1 MLLFDQEGQPPR
13 RSIYGPAGPAAGET
27 SLILEDIAR
36 QIEGSQRKQSATLT
50 HVVDRLRCV
59 SSEMPAG
66 PFDDANDGPWDRH
79 TAEELMRGYE
89 AATTPPHAH
98 GASARNQADWIGE
111 RFDDVT
117 RTIEKALA
125 DLKPTSTISL
135 LEDRLGIFQNEIST
149 ALKDIVRREDLGSL
163 RVIEGH
169 VNDLGGKLDEL
180 ERHVTRIDSIESDLR
195 NVMTQVSDERI
206 AKLIDYDSRFSAD
219 LEAVAKRTAEE
230 VQSRLRDDNE
240 QAENIARRHEEL
252 RALIEAS
259 IVDRREAE
267 MQAASLVTGL
277 SGRVSDQADRYDA
290 LKALLEQAI
299 QEQRQ
304 NEQTALSMLDTLQ
317 QALVTVLDRMDALEL
332 GRRDAAEPIAA
343 AQGPVP
349 APPLPPD
356 IDTPAE
362 GEGGPTADHE
372 TGGYTFRDT
381 RYDTLTAKERAELL
395 DALETS
401 SSFSD
406 AGSGLTEDADSP
418 VDRLRRDFIAD
429 ARRAKLKAT
438 ANRAETLGEQSATF
452 SEKPVIPADTSFT
465 FSQEPRAPLGGSSG
479 RMFGMSTKL
488 LAAVLVLIIA
498 INGGLLLLTHKA
510 DPGTAPPIATEP
522 APTAGADVTPNGGDA
537 KRGLAGTSSQ
547 SGQSSDAVPHAT
559 DGQTLAPYGFRDDV
573 LDPPVDLSLDN
584 SGAGD
589 IPHGVTIAGAGEQL
603 SDTTVARVYEQQVL
617 ASLSGKLGSIAA
629 GHSADALLP
638 EHNGRVE
645 AAYSPADL
653 TDSTVT
659 SQSGGALD
667 LPPATVGPMSLRL
680 AAAGGDASAEF
691 EVAARLAEGK
701 GTGQN
706 YAEALAWYQRS
717 AAKGFVQSQYRLG
730 TLYERGLG
738 TDKDLERAKVWY
750 GRAAGGGNVKA
761 MHNLAVLIAGGEQG
775 EPDYGAAMPW
785 FLKAAEHGLA
795 DSQYNLG
802 VLSENGIGVKA
813 DRISAYR
820 WYALAAKGGDADAT
834 ARRDAL
840 KGELGAEDL
849 AKAEALIEA
858 FKARP
863 MSPLANDAR
872 TAGEDW
878 KKRAQKD
885 TST

>member
-13 RSIYGPAGPAAGET
+13 RSIYGPAGPAAGDT

-59 SSEMPAG
+59 SSEMPAL
-66 PFDDANDGPWDRH
+66 PADDASDGPWDRH

-89 AATTPPHAH
+89 AATAPHTQ
-98 GASARNQADWIGE
+98 GASTQSQADWIGE

-125 DLKPTSTISL
+125 ELRPTSTISL
-135 LEDRLGIFQNEIST
+135 LEDRLETFQNEIST

-180 ERHVTRIDSIESDLR
+180 ERHVTRIDTIESDLR

-206 AKLIDYDSRFSAD
+206 AKLMDYDSRFSAD
-219 LEAVAKRTAEE
+219 LEAVARRTAEE

-240 QAENIARRHEEL
+240 QAENMARRHEEL

-277 SGRVSDQADRYDA
+277 SGRVSEQADRYDA

-317 QALVTVLDRMDALEL
+317 QALVTVLDRMDALEH
-332 GRRDAAEPIAA
+332 GSRDAGAPSGAA
-343 AQGPVP
+343 AQAPVP
-349 APPLPPD
+349 APSLPAD
-356 IDTPAE
+356 IDMPTGGGDGPA
-362 GEGGPTADHE
+362 ADHE
-372 TGGYTFRDT
+372 TGYAFRDT
-381 RYDTLTAKERAELL
+381 RYDMPTAKERAEL
-395 DALETS
+395 AEAS
-401 SSFSD
+401 EAPSPSAD
-406 AGSGLTEDADSP
+406 AGSSLVEDAESP

-438 ANRAETLGEQSATF
+438 ANRAETLSEHSAAF
-452 SEKPVIPADTSFT
+452 ADKPVIPADASFA
-465 FSQEPRAPLGGSSG
+465 FSQEPRASLGGSSG

-498 INGGLLLLTHKA
+498 INGGLLLLTRKA
-510 DPGTAPPIATEP
+510 DPGATPPIATEP
-522 APTAGADVTPNGGDA
+522 APTAGADVGSSGGDGE
-537 KRGLAGTSSQ
+537 RGMAGTSQ
-547 SGQSSDAVPHAT
+547 TGDRSDAGSPAT
-559 DGQTLAPYGFRDDV
+559 GGKLMTPYGFQDDV
-573 LDPPVDLSLDN
+573 LDPTVDLSLDR

-589 IPHGVTIAGAGEQL
+589 IPQGVTIAGAGDAL
-603 SDTTVARVYEQQVL
+603 SDMTVARVYEQQVL

-629 GHSADALLP
+629 GHSAEALLP
-638 EHNGRVE
+638 EHSGRVD
-645 AAYSPADL
+645 AAYTPPGLAEG
-653 TDSTVT
+653 TAAP
-659 SQSGGALD
+659 QGEAALD

-706 YAEALAWYQRS
+706 YAEALVWYQRS

-750 GRAAGGGNVKA
+750 GRAAAGGNVKA

-813 DRISAYR
+813 DRIGAYR
-820 WYALAAKGGDADAT
+820 WYALAARGGDADAT

-840 KGELGAEDL
+840 KAELGAQDL
-849 AKAEALIEA
+849 AKAEALVEA
-858 FKARP
+858 FKAHP